1 MSLKIMVVDDE
12 PASAK
17 LVRALCAP
25 LGSTVLTFDDFGAA
39 GQRAEMQRFDLV
51 LVGARF
57 PELLGFDLVRQI
69 RNSSPNGET
78 IIAVLSPS
86 NEVAVVRKAFGEGA
100 DLVLTK
106 PLAAD
111 RLRRMLAA
119 IGSLEWRNRSG
130 ARLPLFTDVRCSS
143 GGREFRLRS
152 LNISESG
159 MLLQPALDA
168 EPGQEVALEFTIP
181 EVQASLDVTA
191 RIVRN
196 EGSERMAVQ
205 FLAVAPEFRNA
216 IQLYVLGKLKD
227 LTPPRDLSGI
237 GLRRVFR
244 N

>member
-1 MSLKIMVVDDE
+1 MSLKIIVVDDE

-25 LGSTVLTFDDFGAA
+25 LGSTVLTFDNYQAA
-39 GQRAEMQRFDLV
+39 GQRAEIQRFDLA
-51 LVGARF
+51 LVGSRF
-57 PELLGFDLVRQI
+57 PELCGFELVRQI
-69 RNSSPNGET
+69 RNSSANRET
-78 IIAVLSPS
+78 IIAMLSGS
-86 NEVAVVRKAFGEGA
+86 DEVAVVRKAFGEGA

-130 ARLPLFTDVRCSS
+130 ARLPLFTDVLCTW
-143 GGREFRLRS
+143 GAREFRLRS

-159 MLLQPALDA
+159 MLLQPSLDA
-168 EPGQEVALEFTIP
+168 EPGQEVSLEFKIA
-181 EVQASLDVTA
+181 EVRAVLNVPA

-216 IQLYVLGKLKD
+216 IQLYVLGRLKD